1 LERCCH
7 PNAAQVHGYS
17 DSLLARQD
25 PFETYVD
32 EIRSFLCGADLIV
45 AHNSKFDLGFI
56 NAELARA
63 NRPTIDRSSF
73 CTMDACRELGIR
85 ASLDAVSRKL
95 GLARSTRQHGALEDA
110 WLAMMVYLWLHGCP
124 TRAAPFNLVPVTPRW
139 PVGDDR
145 VPANAASNAGRSLAG
160 TTDEAARID
169 ALVEKGKQLKRD
181 HSYEQAEALL
191 LEEVARQEAAARTTG
206 RGVAPWFYEQLAV
219 IYSKQHR

>member
-1 LERCCH
+1 
-7 PNAAQVHGYS
+7 
-17 DSLLARQD
+17 
-25 PFETYVD
+25 
-32 EIRSFLCGADLIV
+32 
-45 AHNSKFDLGFI
+45 
-56 NAELARA
+56 
-63 NRPTIDRSSF
+63 
-73 CTMDACRELGIR
+73 MDACRELGIR

-206 RGVAPWFYEQLAV
+206 RGVAPWYYEQLAV
-219 IYSKQHR
+219 IYSKQHRYRDEVLILERYEGHQPKAPGVMPAQLLARLEKARRRVPSLEAN

>member
-1 LERCCH
+1 
-7 PNAAQVHGYS
+7 
-17 DSLLARQD
+17 
-25 PFETYVD
+25 
-32 EIRSFLCGADLIV
+32 
-45 AHNSKFDLGFI
+45 
-56 NAELARA
+56 
-63 NRPTIDRSSF
+63 
-73 CTMDACRELGIR
+73 MDACRELGIR

-145 VPANAASNAGRSLAG
+145 RVPANTASNAGRSLAG

-206 RGVAPWFYEQLAV
+206 RGVAPWYYEQLAV
-219 IYSKQHR
+219 IYSKQHT

>member
-1 LERCCH
+1 
-7 PNAAQVHGYS
+7 
-17 DSLLARQD
+17 
-25 PFETYVD
+25 
-32 EIRSFLCGADLIV
+32 
-45 AHNSKFDLGFI
+45 
-56 NAELARA
+56 
-63 NRPTIDRSSF
+63 
-73 CTMDACRELGIR
+73 MDACRELGIR

-124 TRAAPFNLVPVTPRW
+124 TRRPFTEPATLAAPFNLVPVTPRW

-206 RGVAPWFYEQLAV
+206 RGVAPWYYEQLAV

>member
-1 LERCCH
+1 MSRRQAWILGAFWIASGSLCDRQFPVSFVHLIFNPERRCH

-45 AHNSKFDLGFI
+45 AHNSKLDLGFI

-63 NRPTIDRSSF
+63 NRLTIDRSSF

-110 WLAMMVYLWLHGCP
+110 WLAMMVYRWLHGCP
-124 TRAAPFNLVPVTPRW
+124 TRRRAIQPSAGYTTVDCR
-139 PVGDDR
+139 
-145 VPANAASNAGRSLAG
+145 GRS
-160 TTDEAARID
+160 RS
-169 ALVEKGKQLKRD
+169 GKRCI
-181 HSYEQAEALL
+181 E
-191 LEEVARQEAAARTTG
+191 
-206 RGVAPWFYEQLAV
+206 RGATL
-219 IYSKQHR
+219 SRND